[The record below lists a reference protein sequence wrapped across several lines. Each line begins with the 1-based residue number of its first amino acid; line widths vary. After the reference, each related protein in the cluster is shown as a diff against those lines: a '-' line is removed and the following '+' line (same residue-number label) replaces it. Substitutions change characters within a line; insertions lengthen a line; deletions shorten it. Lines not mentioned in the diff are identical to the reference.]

1 MIGDE
6 VEDPDK
12 HQRHRLGQVQGLL
25 EARVAQNLVR
35 VPQVRVDVRGRA
47 LFGADQESTG
57 VRQDNGV
64 VIDIDAPA
72 LRCNGPGDL
81 MGVIERGDAGA
92 DCEKWA
98 DSPAR

>member
-64 VIDIDAPA
+64 VVNVDNPR
-72 LRCNGPGDL
+72 LGGDL
-81 MGVIERGDAGA
+81 LGDFMHVRARRQAGA
-92 DCEKWA
+92 NIKELPDA
-98 DSPAR
+98 